1 MCETERKNWT
11 LFNRLPIYV
20 TAGCRPSAGLPKSG
34 NWSLAMLMGVCC
46 YRGRSGPATAA
57 PAFRLA
63 RQIAFSSNRQIR
75 TRAVSGPS
83 QPAGALPPKRRRRET
98 RRNRIGRRPVHVEA
112 RKLPGAARP
121 VARSPEGLPSPP
133 QPLSRRG
140 CFRGRRAVRRS
151 PAGKEALSLWADSE
165 SDSPTPD
172 SESLADSLRLDSASD
187 SPRADSES
195 DILGPDSELETR
207 GRIGHFCR
215 PALAVGWER
224 P

>member
-83 QPAGALPPKRRRRET
+83 QPAGPLPPKRRRRET
-98 RRNRIGRRPVHVEA
+98 RRNRIGRCPVHVEA

-140 CFRGRRAVRRS
+140 CFRGRRAARRS
-151 PAGKEALSLWADSE
+151 PAA
-165 SDSPTPD
+165 
-172 SESLADSLRLDSASD
+172 
-187 SPRADSES
+187 
-195 DILGPDSELETR
+195 R
-207 GRIGHFCR
+207 GRRPSALGLGQSQTAQRPTQSHWQTASGLTQSQIG
-215 PALAVGWER
+215 LG
-224 P
+224 